1 MADFD
6 TRTAEMRQE
15 LLLVAPGKAEDPL
28 FRTLDEL
35 IGKWSGERQRIIGN
49 LLALVAQSEKGT
61 TDQLAAE
68 FKSEVEKGR
77 GLVKLIFRLELGG
90 QKLPQWA
97 QSWMMAALYAED
109 DFLNGMQR
117 IQAIEIVGM
126 LRSERM
132 VLDTMTIHLT
142 AKWQALKDQTAP
154 FRTLQMETID
164 EIERIANAYL
174 NEVETQSK
182 ILVETAS
189 RAYEKTI
196 SALES
201 FQERIPRIPVFDFAL
216 AAAEVALNYIGIN
229 TEGARVTISEWRKQA
244 QSAADLAIAKNDLV
258 LARVRHYRE
267 NLRNQSFILRLFSEE
282 RRLAREYERINGVE
296 LAFLHERLAT
306 QAVTDWIAS
315 RATAMQK
322 ADAEAMRPLLLA
334 NVGLVKMAIV
344 EADKKF
350 RSDNVGLFLDNPRDD
365 VLEAL
370 ADIEKFGRRAANFV
384 ALDIDERIRRLA
396 ERTNEIFEGAVDEA
410 FSDVQRLISDF
421 PVEAREVLMLKSPAM
436 HAEVK
441 AVLREDLKVMT
452 EAMARLGERF
462 DRHAIEEA
470 FDRSELVDEID

>member
-6 TRTAEMRQE
+6 KRTAEMRQE
-15 LLLVAPGKAEDPL
+15 LLQLAPGKANDPL
-28 FRTLDEL
+28 FRTLDDL

-61 TDQLAAE
+61 TDQLAAD

-109 DFLNGMQR
+109 DFLNGMQQ

-154 FRTLQMETID
+154 FRTLQMKIID
-164 EIERIANAYL
+164 EIEQIANEYL
-174 NEVETQSK
+174 KEVETQSK
-182 ILVETAS
+182 ILIEATAVV
-189 RAYEKTI
+189 YEKTI
-196 SALES
+196 ARLEDV
-201 FQERIPRIPVFDFAL
+201 QEKIEKIPLLDVGL
-216 AAAEVALNYIGIN
+216 AIIDVVAGYFGAN
-229 TEGARVTISEWRKQA
+229 TEGMRDVMGNAIRQA
-244 QSAADLAIAKNDLV
+244 KVAMDLAIAKNALV
-258 LARVRHYRE
+258 LERVRYYRE

-282 RRLAREYERINGVE
+282 RRLAREYERTNGIE

-334 NVGLVKMAIV
+334 NVGLVKMAMV

-350 RSDNVGLFLDNPRDD
+350 RSDNAGLFLDNPRDD
-365 VLEAL
+365 VLEEL
-370 ADIEKFGRRAANFV
+370 ADVEKFGRRAANFV

-396 ERTNEIFEGAVDEA
+396 ERTNEIFEDAVDEA

-441 AVLREDLKVMT
+441 AVLRENLEEMT